1 MDGTGNKLLITLV
14 FVLVLIII
22 ISTNPFN
29 IHTAEY
35 KKAKAEIS
43 KYIETH
49 YGNDLILDEVSY
61 NSKLGAYVA
70 NVRGLNNTMTKSF
83 IAYFPNTGNIEDD
96 YQYRV
101 ITRIEDELKLKLE
114 ALVTSSIDISTDSLQ
129 ITPII
134 QESLTLNMSNEIETD
149 IPIELNVE
157 IKNSYSDLD
166 KFSLDVY
173 KILNS
178 LYSSSLKFTKIEIY
192 SFFPSDGDKLYFF
205 YTEDTE
211 KTYSLEEVM
220 EIVYVKY

>member
-1 MDGTGNKLLITLV
+1 
-14 FVLVLIII
+14 
-22 ISTNPFN
+22 
-29 IHTAEY
+29 
-35 KKAKAEIS
+35 
-43 KYIETH
+43 
-49 YGNDLILDEVSY
+49 
-61 NSKLGAYVA
+61 
-70 NVRGLNNTMTKSF
+70 
-83 IAYFPNTGNIEDD
+83 
-96 YQYRV
+96 
-101 ITRIEDELKLKLE
+101 
-114 ALVTSSIDISTDSLQ
+114 
-129 ITPII
+129 
-134 QESLTLNMSNEIETD
+134 MSNEIETD

-192 SFFPSDGDKLYFF
+192 SFFPGDGDKLYFF